1 MLKRLAGIALGL
13 ILAVSCTGCGG
24 SSETADKEG
33 ETQAAAA
40 ASGYSGGEYTLKLA
54 HHLNDTHTASEFVKD
69 FAEMVKEESGGK
81 ITIEIYG
88 NSQLGN
94 QSENAEA
101 VRMGTIDMCLNDFP
115 TLATV
120 YPKADVV
127 ALPYVFKDWKNVEDF
142 YASEP
147 CKELIEEMAEEIGV
161 RVIGPSMD
169 AFRYIYSKDK
179 ITGLKDMKSMK
190 IRVPDVPLY
199 VSTFEALGCAPTPIS
214 FSEMYTSLQTGV
226 VDGLENSNNT
236 VYTSALYEQ
245 VKYAAKT
252 GHIFCDMSL
261 MINEGI
267 YQGMDGQARSVV
279 AQCAK
284 NAAENHYQRAIDADS
299 EYQKLL
305 EDEGM
310 EFTEVDKEE
319 FQKACRNVWEDYT
332 DNVEGGQELIDCI
345 QDLAE

>member
-1 MLKRLAGIALGL
+1 MLKKLAGVVLAF
-13 ILAVSCTGCGG
+13 ILTVSFAGCGG
-24 SSETADKEG
+24 NSEEPGAEEG
-33 ETQAAAA
+33 TSGTG
-40 ASGYSGGEYTLKLA
+40 SGYSGQEYTLKLA
-54 HHLNDTHTASEFVKD
+54 HHLNDTHTASEFAQE
-69 FAEMVKEESGGK
+69 FADLVEEESGGK
-81 ITIEIYG
+81 IKIELYG

-127 ALPYVFKDWKNVEDF
+127 ALPYVFQDWENVEAF
-142 YASEP
+142 YESAPFREM
-147 CKELIEEMAEEIGV
+147 IEDMAGEIGV

-169 AFRYIYSKDK
+169 AFRYIYSKEK
-179 ITGLKDMKSMK
+179 IENLGDMKSMK

-261 MINEGI
+261 MINESV
-267 YQGMDGQARSVV
+267 YQGMEEEARTIV
-279 AQCAK
+279 AQCAEK
-284 NAAENHYQRAIDADS
+284 AAQNHYQRAIEADS
-299 EYQKLL
+299 EYEKLL
-305 EDEGM
+305 EEEGM
-310 EFTEVDKEE
+310 EFADVDKEE
-319 FQKACRNVWEDYT
+319 FREACQGVWKEYT

-345 QDLAE
+345 QSLTE